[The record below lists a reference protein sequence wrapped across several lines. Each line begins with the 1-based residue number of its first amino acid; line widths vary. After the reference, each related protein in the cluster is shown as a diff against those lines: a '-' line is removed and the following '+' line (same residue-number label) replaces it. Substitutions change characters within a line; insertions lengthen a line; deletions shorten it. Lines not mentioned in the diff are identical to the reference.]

1 MYPLRRMRLGILGPA
16 QGDLPALARGAQH
29 LMDAAQAEKVIYV
42 GNDDALD
49 RVVAS
54 WAREIVGAN
63 PSDAALFDRAA
74 ERCARGS
81 ADDIDEFVSKERAL
95 RRLRVL
101 MSVPPGQRSI
111 EILDRHVILFVYDK
125 ATLDTEDIGAAHVVV
140 FGRADEVLMRRVGS
154 RTFVAP
160 GPVTSDA
167 GGLVVLEDAG
177 GSLNIE
183 VRRADGEVVA
193 TDSHVIGTAG
203 TKFKV
208 QGSGSG

>member
-1 MYPLRRMRLGILGPA
+1 MRLGILGPA
-16 QGDLPALARGAQH
+16 QGDLPALARGAQN
-29 LMDAAQAEKVIYV
+29 LMDLAQAERVIYV

-54 WAREIVGAN
+54 WARGIVGAN
-63 PSDAALFDRAA
+63 PSDAALFDRAV
-74 ERCARGS
+74 ERCAHGTAS
-81 ADDIDEFVSKERAL
+81 DIDEFVGKERAL

-111 EILDRHVILFVYDK
+111 EILDRHVVLFVYDK
-125 ATLDTEDIGAAHVVV
+125 ATLDTEDIGAAHVLV
-140 FGRADEVLMRRVGS
+140 FGRSSETLIKRVGS

-167 GGLVVLEDAG
+167 GGLLVLEDAG
-177 GSLNIE
+177 GTLNIE
-183 VRRADGEVVA
+183 VRRADGEIVA
-193 TDSHVIGTAG
+193 TDSHVIGTPG

-208 QGSGSG
+208 QGGG

>member
-1 MYPLRRMRLGILGPA
+1 
-16 QGDLPALARGAQH
+16 
-29 LMDAAQAEKVIYV
+29 MDAAQAERVIYV

-54 WAREIVGAN
+54 WARDIVGAN

-74 ERCARGS
+74 DRCARGT
-81 ADDIDEFVSKERAL
+81 ADDIDEFVARERAL

-111 EILDRHVILFVYDK
+111 EILDRHVVLFVYDK
-125 ATLDTEDIGAAHVVV
+125 ATLDTEDIGAAHVLV
-140 FGRADEVLMRRVGS
+140 FGKSGEALIRRVGS

-160 GPVTSDA
+160 GPVASDA
-167 GGLVVLEDAG
+167 GGLVLLEDAG
-177 GSLNIE
+177 GTLHVE

-193 TDSHVIGTAG
+193 ADAHVIGPQGAR
-203 TKFKV
+203 FKV
-208 QGSGSG
+208 QGSGGS

>member
-1 MYPLRRMRLGILGPA
+1 MRLGILGPA

-29 LMDAAQAEKVIYV
+29 LMDHAQAEKVIYV

-54 WAREIVGAN
+54 WARGIVGAN

-74 ERCARGS
+74 ERCARGT

-111 EILDRHVILFVYDK
+111 EILDRHVVLFVYDK
-125 ATLDTEDIGAAHVVV
+125 ATLDTEDIGAAHVLV
-140 FGRADEVLMRRVGS
+140 FGKSSEALLKRVGS

-160 GPVTSDA
+160 GPVSSA
-167 GGLVVLEDAG
+167 SGGLLILEDVG
-177 GSLNIE
+177 GAVQIE
-183 VRRADGEVVA
+183 VRRADGTVVTTDTHVMAA
-193 TDSHVIGTAG
+193 TQG

-208 QGSGSG
+208 QGSTG

>member
-1 MYPLRRMRLGILGPA
+1 MRLGILGPA

-29 LMDAAQAEKVIYV
+29 LMDLAQAERVIYV

-54 WAREIVGAN
+54 WARGIVGAN

-81 ADDIDEFVSKERAL
+81 ADDIDEFVAKERAL

-101 MSVPPGQRSI
+101 TSVPPGQRSI

-125 ATLDTEDIGAAHVVV
+125 ATLDTEDIGAAHLLV
-140 FGRADEVLMRRVGS
+140 FGRSSEPLVKRVGS

-160 GPVTSDA
+160 GPVTSPN
-167 GGLVVLEDAG
+167 GGVLVLEDAG
-177 GSLNIE
+177 GAVQIE
-183 VRRADGEVVA
+183 LRRADGEVVS
-193 TDSHVIGTAG
+193 TETHVLGAAQA

-208 QGSGSG
+208 QGST

>member
-1 MYPLRRMRLGILGPA
+1 
-16 QGDLPALARGAQH
+16 
-29 LMDAAQAEKVIYV
+29 MDAAQAEKVLYV

-74 ERCARGS
+74 ERCARGT
-81 ADDIDEFVSKERAL
+81 ADDIDEFVAKERAL

-111 EILDRHVILFVYDK
+111 EILDRHVVLFVYDK
-125 ATLDTEDIGAAHVVV
+125 ATLDTEDIGAAHVLV
-140 FGRADEVLMRRVGS
+140 FGKSEEAMIRRVGS

-160 GPVTSDA
+160 GPVTSES

-177 GSLNIE
+177 GSLSIE
-183 VRRADGEVVA
+183 VRREGGEVVA
-193 TDSHVIGTAG
+193 SDAHVIGSQG

-208 QGSGSG
+208 QGSG

>member
-1 MYPLRRMRLGILGPA
+1 MRLGILGPA

-29 LMDAAQAEKVIYV
+29 LMDHAQAEKVLYV

-74 ERCARGS
+74 QRCARGT
-81 ADDIDEFVSKERAL
+81 ADDLDEFVAKERAL

-111 EILDRHVILFVYDK
+111 EILDRHVVLFVFDK

-140 FGRADEVLMRRVGS
+140 FGKAPEPMIRRVGS

-160 GPVTSDA
+160 GPVSGST
-167 GGLVVLEDAG
+167 GGLLILEDAG
-177 GSLNIE
+177 GSLQIE
-183 VRRADGEVVA
+183 VRAVTGDVTA
-193 TDSHVIGTAG
+193 TDTHVIGAG
-203 TKFKV
+203 GAKMKV
-208 QGSGSG
+208 QGSG